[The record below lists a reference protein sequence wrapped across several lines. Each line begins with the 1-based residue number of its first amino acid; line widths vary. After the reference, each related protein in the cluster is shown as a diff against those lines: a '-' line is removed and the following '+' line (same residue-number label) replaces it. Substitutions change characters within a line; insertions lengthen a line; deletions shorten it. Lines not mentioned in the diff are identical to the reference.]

1 MVLPYFGV
9 FLLPALSLELCAA
22 EPSKPTVSDF
32 LGLNVHTVQFKPDL
46 YRPTARVLRN
56 YHPLGWDL
64 GQDTSVLP
72 EFPFAKNRVNWES
85 LYGTWKKEG
94 YRTHASLVFSE
105 VPPGLWKNR
114 AADAAAYGEAF
125 AKAFG
130 RGKDL
135 LEAVEIGNEPG
146 KYSDAEYTE
155 VFDAMAG
162 AIRKT
167 DPKLKISTCAVIDG
181 KNNNYERSLD
191 VFERRTGLFDILSV
205 HSYAQTEGWPTW
217 RRTFP
222 EDKASPFLESIRKAA
237 AWRDRHAPG
246 KEIWVTEYG
255 WDAWSGKGER
265 KNEFAKWETSSEEAQ
280 AAYLVRATILLM
292 NENVQRA
299 HIYFFNDSDAAHV
312 HGSSGLTRSF
322 TPKPAYWA
330 IAQLQEN
337 LGGFA
342 LDSLREDGEVCI
354 ATFAKGPEK
363 RLVLW
368 RKTADSADTQP
379 YTLPG
384 NWTRLQPMAL
394 EKAGPP
400 AAASESLSLPV
411 GPRPVYLW

>member
-1 MVLPYFGV
+1 LRLAAL
-9 FLLPALSLELCAA
+9 LLPALNLGLRAA
-22 EPSKPTVSDF
+22 EPAKPTVNGF

-105 VPPGLWKNR
+105 VPPDRWKNR

-130 RGKDL
+130 CGKDL
-135 LEAVEIGNEPG
+135 VEAVEIGNEPG

-181 KNNNYERSLD
+181 KNNDYERSLE
-191 VFERRTGLFDILSV
+191 VFAKRTDLFDILSV

-222 EDKASPFLESIRKAA
+222 EDKASPFLESVRKVE
-237 AWRDRHAPG
+237 AWRDGHAPG
-246 KEIWVTEYG
+246 KEVWVTEYG

-292 NENVQRA
+292 NENIQRA
-299 HIYFFNDSDAAHV
+299 HIYFFNDGDEAHV
-312 HGSSGLTRSF
+312 HGSSGLTRNF

-337 LGGFA
+337 LGGFS

-354 ATFAKGPEK
+354 ATFAKGSEK

-368 RKTADSADTQP
+368 RKTADSADTRP
-379 YTLPG
+379 YALPG
-384 NWTRLQPMAL
+384 NWTRLQSLAL
-394 EKAGPP
+394 EKAGP
-400 AAASESLSLPV
+400 AAAPEGLSLPV